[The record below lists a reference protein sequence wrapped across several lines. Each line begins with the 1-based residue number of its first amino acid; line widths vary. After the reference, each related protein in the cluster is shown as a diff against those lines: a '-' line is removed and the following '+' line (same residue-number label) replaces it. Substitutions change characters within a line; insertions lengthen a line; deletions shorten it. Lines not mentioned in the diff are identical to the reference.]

1 MSRSK
6 AREVAVM
13 MIYSELMGGA
23 DTPSDVCEKMGEP
36 NALDQGDAAYAEAIA
51 QGVRAQAK
59 QLDELIAGYATGW
72 SLERIGRVDLS
83 ILRVAVYEMRHRED
97 VPTGAAI
104 NAAVELAKRYG
115 GEKASSFIN
124 GILGALARAPEP
136 EPAPS

>member
-36 NALDQGDAAYAEAIA
+36 NALDTADAAYAEAIV
-51 QGVRAQAK
+51 QGVRDQAER
-59 QLDELIAGYATGW
+59 LDMLIDEHATGW

-83 ILRVAVYEMRHRED
+83 ILRVAIFEMRHRED

-104 NAAVELAKRYG
+104 NEAVELAKRYG

-124 GILGALARAPEP
+124 GILGTLARAPEQT
-136 EPAPS
+136 PS